1 MYCIVFLLIVMYVR
15 QCQPHLSCLKWACT
29 LSRVLKHLFYIIY
42 NVPFNSCRSR
52 RSNKSNRV
60 TSQEENGEH
69 RKTHHLLG
77 PHHTHRLP
85 IPAVFSFVVTRNKM
99 KMNMNVFAS
108 WMATVVVAPRVV
120 RAFSAT
126 ASARSGKADAIARAP
141 VKNVAVPGLENGMD
155 YVKLG
160 DSDLVVSKVCMGT
173 MTFGEQNT
181 LEEGVEQLLK
191 AWDTYGINFL
201 DTAEMY
207 PVPTKADTQG
217 RTDKAVAKFLKTR
230 KREDVVLA
238 TKVSGRAKHITW
250 LPRSEANTT
259 PELSRQQILDSV
271 DASLER
277 LETDYIDLL
286 QLHWPDRYI
295 GGFFGSPDFSPSSYE
310 DAPTPIEFEETLA
323 ALQEV
328 IKAGKVRYVGVSN
341 ETPYGVCT
349 MAQLAKQFPDLYPK
363 IVSIQNSYSLVM
375 RKDFEAGL
383 AEACYHHNVALLPY
397 SPLAAGTLSGKY
409 RNKDSIPENARLKQ
423 FPGFMDRYL
432 GSLNERAV
440 NKYCDLATANDM
452 TPAQLALSWCYHNE
466 KVASTIIGATTM
478 EQLDENIKA
487 YDIRLDDAVHDE
499 ISKIYK
505 EYPDPT
511 KARN

>member
-1 MYCIVFLLIVMYVR
+1 MIDKTTSSE
-15 QCQPHLSCLKWACT
+15 QHHSC
-29 LSRVLKHLFYIIY
+29 
-42 NVPFNSCRSR
+42 
-52 RSNKSNRV
+52 SNPKV
-60 TSQEENGEH
+60 TSPGSITPNSIITTQMH
-69 RKTHHLLG
+69 SSQ
-77 PHHTHRLP
+77 LP
-85 IPAVFSFVVTRNKM
+85 TTIMIFKASI
-99 KMNMNVFAS
+99 FATLAAS
-108 WMATVVVAPRVV
+108 TAISVA
-120 RAFSAT
+120 AFSAT
-126 ASARSGKADAIARAP
+126 VDTSTTKTDANMRAP
-141 VKNVAVPGLENGMD
+141 VKNIKVPGLENGMD

-181 LEEGVEQLLK
+181 LEEGVEQLTR
-191 AWDTYGINFL
+191 AWETFGINFL

-207 PVPTKADTQG
+207 PVPTKAETQG
-217 RTDKAVAKFLKTR
+217 RTDTAVAQFLKTQ
-230 KREDVVLA
+230 KREEVVLA
-238 TKVSGRAKHITW
+238 TKVSGRAQHITW
-250 LPRSEANTT
+250 LPRSEPDTT

-271 DASLER
+271 DASLQR

-310 DAPTPIEFEETLA
+310 KAPTPIEFEETLS

-328 IKAGKVRYVGVSN
+328 VKAGKVRYIGVSN

-349 MAQLAKQFPDLYPK
+349 MAQMANQFPDLYPK

-383 AEACYHHNVALLPY
+383 AEACYHHNVGLLPY
-397 SPLAAGTLSGKY
+397 SPLAGGSLTGKY
-409 RNKDSIPENARLKQ
+409 RDRDSIPANARLKQ

-432 GSLNERAV
+432 DSLNEKAV
-440 NKYCDLATANDM
+440 NEYCDLAAKHGM
-452 TPAQLALSWCYHNE
+452 SPSELALSWCYHNE

-487 YDIRLDDAVHDE
+487 YDIQLTDEIHDE
-499 ISKIYK
+499 IAQIYK
-505 EYPDPT
+505 KFTDPT

>member
-1 MYCIVFLLIVMYVR
+1 
-15 QCQPHLSCLKWACT
+15 
-29 LSRVLKHLFYIIY
+29 
-42 NVPFNSCRSR
+42 
-52 RSNKSNRV
+52 
-60 TSQEENGEH
+60 
-69 RKTHHLLG
+69 
-77 PHHTHRLP
+77 
-85 IPAVFSFVVTRNKM
+85 M
-99 KMNMNVFAS
+99 KVNMNVFVV
-108 WMATVVVAPRVV
+108 WMATAAFSRNSVQ
-120 RAFSAT
+120 AFSASVISRT
-126 ASARSGKADAIARAP
+126 GKADAAARAP
-141 VKNVAVPGLENGMD
+141 VKNIAVPGLEKGMD

-181 LEEGVEQLLK
+181 LEEGVEQLQK

-207 PVPTKADTQG
+207 PVPTKAETQG
-217 RTDKAVAKFLKTR
+217 KTDKAVARFLKTR
-230 KREDVVLA
+230 KREDIVLA
-238 TKVSGRAKHITW
+238 TKVSGRAQHITW
-250 LPRSEANTT
+250 LPRSEPKTT

-310 DAPTPIEFEETLA
+310 KAPTPIDFEETLS
-323 ALQEV
+323 ALEEV

-349 MAQLAKQFPDLYPK
+349 MVQLAKQFPALYPK

-383 AEACYHHNVALLPY
+383 AEACYHHNVGLLPY

-409 RNKDSIPENARLKQ
+409 RDKDNIPENARLKQ

-440 NKYCDLATANDM
+440 NKYCDLASANGM
-452 TPAQLALSWCYHNE
+452 TPTQLALSWCYHNE

-487 YDIRLDDAVHDE
+487 YDIRLDEAIHE
-499 ISKIYK
+499 EMEKIYK

>member
-1 MYCIVFLLIVMYVR
+1 MNSFAAWIASVTLL
-15 QCQPHLSCLKWACT
+15 T
-29 LSRVLKHLFYIIY
+29 SR
-42 NVPFNSCRSR
+42 
-52 RSNKSNRV
+52 
-60 TSQEENGEH
+60 
-69 RKTHHLLG
+69 
-77 PHHTHRLP
+77 
-85 IPAVFSFVVTRNKM
+85 
-99 KMNMNVFAS
+99 
-108 WMATVVVAPRVV
+108 TVK
-120 RAFSAT
+120 AFSVTLPQTTGKGGAT
-126 ASARSGKADAIARAP
+126 MRAP
-141 VKNVAVPGLENGMD
+141 VKNIAVPGLENGMD

-181 LEEGVEQLLK
+181 LAEGVEQLQK

-207 PVPTKADTQG
+207 PVPTKAGTQG
-217 RTDKAVAKFLKTR
+217 QTDKTVAQFLKTK

-250 LPRSEANTT
+250 LPRSQANTT
-259 PELSRQQILDSV
+259 PDLSRQQILDSV

-295 GGFFGSPDFSPSSYE
+295 GGFFGAPDFSPSSYE
-310 DAPTPIEFEETLA
+310 DAPTPVEFEETLA

-349 MAQLAKQFPDLYPK
+349 MGMLAKQYPDLYPK

-409 RNKDSIPENARLKQ
+409 RNKDSIPDNARLKL

-432 GSLNERAV
+432 GSHNERAV
-440 NKYCDLATANDM
+440 NKYCDLATANGM

-478 EQLDENIKA
+478 QQLDENIKA
-487 YDIRLDDAVHDE
+487 YDIRLDSAIHDE
-499 ISKIYK
+499 IANIYK
-505 EYPDPT
+505 EYTDPT